1 MQLRLYL
8 DEDASSRSLVRGLR
22 ARGLDVLT
30 AVEAGIMQTDDPSQL
45 EFATQ
50 HSRVLY
56 TYNVSDYYHLHTTWA
71 TQGKNHAGIIL
82 VAQSRFA
89 IGEQL
94 RRVLKPAA
102 TRSAENMQNHLEF
115 LSAWG

>member
-22 ARGLDVLT
+22 VRGVDVHT
-30 AVEAGIMQTDDPSQL
+30 AVEASKLQTDDPSQL

-50 HSRVLY
+50 NGRVLY
-56 TYNVSDYYHLHTTWA
+56 TYNVSDFYHLHTAWA
-71 TQGKNHAGIIL
+71 TQGKSHAGIIL
-82 VAQSRFA
+82 VAQGRFT

-94 RRVLKPAA
+94 RRVLKLAA
-102 TRSAENMQNHLEF
+102 TKSAEDMQNHLEF